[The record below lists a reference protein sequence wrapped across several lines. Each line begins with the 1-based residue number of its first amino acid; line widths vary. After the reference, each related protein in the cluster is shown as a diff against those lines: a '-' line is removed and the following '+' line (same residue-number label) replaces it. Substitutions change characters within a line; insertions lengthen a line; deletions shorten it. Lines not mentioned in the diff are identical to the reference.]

1 MSKNNCDS
9 VPVCGHHLG
18 FILLS
23 PSSLGKPSAWCVRLF
38 QGPKELCGRERYMDG
53 QRGREGGR
61 WSDHR
66 RSDAHTERAEKM
78 NVSERYSR
86 EKKRKR
92 H

>member
-1 MSKNNCDS
+1 
-9 VPVCGHHLG
+9 
-18 FILLS
+18 
-23 PSSLGKPSAWCVRLF
+23 
-38 QGPKELCGRERYMDG
+38 MDG